1 MNTPPISR
9 VLIVD
14 DEYYFRQLLMNLI
27 DWERLGFEVTA
38 EAEDGAAAIKI
49 IEEQE
54 IDLIITD
61 IEMPQ
66 MNGLDFIKAI
76 RGMQSSAK
84 LMFITSY
91 DVFGYAQRA
100 ISLGADYYLLKPI
113 DEEALETALMK
124 IRAGLTEKWEEL
136 RYINRLKKEAG
147 YTSPQEEGQQPAGGK
162 QLIKNAMAFVK
173 ERYADDKL
181 SLQHT
186 AGALFVNPSYLSHVF
201 KKETGESF
209 VEYVTN
215 VRLSKAMEILRKET
229 SDEPPKVATVAYQV
243 GYNDP
248 FYFSKCFKKKFGIT
262 PNKVNSGSY
271 PVRT

>member
-1 MNTPPISR
+1 MNTPPIGR

-14 DEYYFRQLLMNLI
+14 DEYYFRQLLINLI
-27 DWERLGFEVTA
+27 DWGRLGFEVAA
-38 EAEDGAAAIKI
+38 EAEDGVMALKM
-49 IEEQE
+49 IEEQG

-66 MNGLDFIKAI
+66 MNGLDFVKAI

-91 DVFGYAQRA
+91 DVFGYAQTA

-113 DEEALETALMK
+113 DEEVLETALLK
-124 IRAGLTEKWEEL
+124 IRAQLTEKWEEL
-136 RYINRLKKEAG
+136 RYIDRLKKEAG
-147 YTSPQEEGQQPAGGK
+147 YTPAPEEGQQPAGGK
-162 QLIKNAMAFVK
+162 QLIRNAMAFVK
-173 ERYADDKL
+173 EQYADEKL

-186 AGALFVNPSYLSHVF
+186 ANALFVNPSYLSHAF
-201 KKETGESF
+201 KKEAGESF

-215 VRLSKAMEILRKET
+215 VRLSKAMEILRQGP

-262 PNKVNSGSY
+262 PNKVNAV
-271 PVRT
+271 PI